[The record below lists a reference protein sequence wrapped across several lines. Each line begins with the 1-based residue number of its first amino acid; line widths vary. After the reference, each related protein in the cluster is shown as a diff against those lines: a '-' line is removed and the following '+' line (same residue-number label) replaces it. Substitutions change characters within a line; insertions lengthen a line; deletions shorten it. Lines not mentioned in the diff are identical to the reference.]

1 MTFEI
6 QRDRMTII
14 HVCPNGCDFEYE
26 RLRNGRT
33 RFPRVEEAARRVFG

>member
-14 HVCPNGCDFEYE
+14 HVCPNGCDFEYLTTYF
-26 RLRNGRT
+26 RKYPT
-33 RFPRVEEAARRVFG
+33 